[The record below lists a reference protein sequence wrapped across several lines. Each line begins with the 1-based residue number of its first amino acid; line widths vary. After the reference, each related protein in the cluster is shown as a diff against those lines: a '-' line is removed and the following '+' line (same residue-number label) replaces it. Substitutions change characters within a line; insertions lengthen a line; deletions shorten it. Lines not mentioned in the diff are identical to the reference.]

1 MANKFYVGQR
11 VRANKSTLE
20 IYVTGEGD
28 SPNYPSFAGVA
39 IKGGAGYAIGR
50 YSAAWTKS
58 SFTPIDP
65 PSTVL
70 TDWQRKQ
77 IREYF
82 FLMKH
87 ISTSDDDFNA
97 IESILSEPEPPKY
110 KPKHGEAVQLRDN
123 DSDMWLVD
131 VFYEMTDDGIYKG
144 YNMLGKFCRPFDA
157 ALVGKVTND

>member
-11 VRANKSTLE
+11 VRVVGNAAFSKNPVGTIGTVEELDGISCRVRPDGHIGSTVGFRSYLDE
-20 IYVTGEGD
+20 L
-28 SPNYPSFAGVA
+28 S
-39 IKGGAGYAIGR
+39 
-50 YSAAWTKS
+50 
-58 SFTPIDP
+58 PIDP
-65 PSTVL
+65 PRTIL
-70 TDWQRKQ
+70 ADWQRNRLENVFDVIDSIGKTA
-77 IREYF
+77 F
-82 FLMKH
+82 A
-87 ISTSDDDFNA
+87 DV
-97 IESILSEPEPPKY
+97 IEQALNQPEPPKY